1 LLKVDFDKHRV
12 HSLTGRITLD
22 LMRKA
27 FKAVRRNRGAA
38 GIDKQSIVMFES
50 NLEEN
55 LDALMRDL
63 KDGTYQPL
71 PLRRLY
77 FPKEA
82 VKRARWGYPPCVV
95 GWRKRL
101 SDV

>member
-1 LLKVDFDKHRV
+1 MLKVDVDKHCV
-12 HSLTGRITLD
+12 HSLTGRITPD

-50 NLEEN
+50 NLDEN
-55 LDALMRDL
+55 LAALMRDL

-71 PLRRLY
+71 PLRRVSI
-77 FPKEA
+77 PQ
-82 VKRARWGYPPCVV
+82 GGGITPPLTILHNRSLRVCF
-95 GWRKRL
+95 G
-101 SDV
+101 